1 MSKQAQITVIV
12 PVYNRAELM
21 IRTLDSIA
29 AQSLRPFEL
38 IVVDNNSTDNTL
50 EVLHEWKEQNES
62 ADFVVTIKQEPRAGA
77 CCARNKGLEA
87 VKTPYVMF
95 FDSDDTMI
103 PTHIES
109 ALQALQADKSLDI
122 VGWDVTVNLLD
133 GKAVKK
139 RFSVNDVLY
148 NHIFHSSFATLRYAA
163 RTDLIRAVG
172 CWNEAIAGWNDYE
185 LGVRIAL
192 KNPRMLKLTEGVGVN
207 VYSQATSITGT
218 NFSST
223 PGKWEAALD
232 SCEASLRR
240 AGKAD
245 FVKWIE
251 TRRAILAGMYR
262 KEGDKANSDR
272 LLSQVVGR
280 TTNWRQRTFY
290 RFVCRFIVA
299 GGRGVAILAKMF
311 L

>member
-62 ADFVVTIKQEPRAGA
+62 ADFVVTIKQEPRACA

-109 ALQALQADKSLDI
+109 ALRALQADKSLDI

-148 NHIFHSSFATLRYAA
+148 NHIFHSSFATFSAKKLWKK
-163 RTDLIRAVG
+163 LPFLSIIRV
-172 CWNEAIAGWNDYE
+172 
-185 LGVRIAL
+185 
-192 KNPRMLKLTEGVGVN
+192 
-207 VYSQATSITGT
+207 
-218 NFSST
+218 
-223 PGKWEAALD
+223 
-232 SCEASLRR
+232 
-240 AGKAD
+240 
-245 FVKWIE
+245 
-251 TRRAILAGMYR
+251 
-262 KEGDKANSDR
+262 
-272 LLSQVVGR
+272 
-280 TTNWRQRTFY
+280 
-290 RFVCRFIVA
+290 
-299 GGRGVAILAKMF
+299 
-311 L
+311 

>member
-251 TRRAILAGMYR
+251 DR
-262 KEGDKANSDR
+262 KS
-272 LLSQVVGR
+272 VV
-280 TTNWRQRTFY
+280 
-290 RFVCRFIVA
+290 
-299 GGRGVAILAKMF
+299 
-311 L
+311 

>member
-1 MSKQAQITVIV
+1 
-12 PVYNRAELM
+12 
-21 IRTLDSIA
+21 
-29 AQSLRPFEL
+29 
-38 IVVDNNSTDNTL
+38 
-50 EVLHEWKEQNES
+50 
-62 ADFVVTIKQEPRAGA
+62 
-77 CCARNKGLEA
+77 
-87 VKTPYVMF
+87 MF

-109 ALQALQADKSLDI
+109 ALRALQADKSLDI

-192 KNPRMLKLTEGVGVN
+192 KKPRRLKLTEGVGVN

-290 RFVCRFIVA
+290 RFVCRFIAA